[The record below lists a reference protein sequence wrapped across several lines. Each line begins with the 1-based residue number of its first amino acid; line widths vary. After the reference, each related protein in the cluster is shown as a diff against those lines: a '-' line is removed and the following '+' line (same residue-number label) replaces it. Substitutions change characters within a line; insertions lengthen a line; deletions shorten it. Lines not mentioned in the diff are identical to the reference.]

1 MRSKE
6 LPKRKHPRLKEYD
19 YSQNGCYFVTICTE
33 KRVQI
38 LSKIVGRGLAPAER
52 EYDVRL
58 TRYGEIA
65 KQQLFDLEK
74 RFENV
79 VVDYYCIMPNHIHAI
94 IMINETAAASHRPTL
109 NDVVCSF
116 KSMATRLINKSDNIV
131 GRKVFQSSYYEH
143 IIRNERDL
151 FEIRKY
157 IENNPIK
164 WETDEYYIKQRI

>member
-1 MRSKE
+1 MGACSHR
-6 LPKRKHPRLKEYD
+6 KEYD
-19 YSQNGCYFVTICTE
+19 V
-33 KRVQI
+33 K
-38 LSKIVGRGLAPAER
+38 
-52 EYDVRL
+52 L
-58 TRYGEIA
+58 TKYGEIA
-65 KQQLFDLEK
+65 KQQLFELEK

-79 VVDYYCIMPNHIHAI
+79 VIDYYCIMPNHIHAI

-157 IENNPIK
+157 ILENPIK
-164 WETDEYYIKQRI
+164 WETDEFYKLTL